1 METSL
6 FKNWWLLTIN
16 GIAAIIFGLIAIFF
30 PDVTLLVL
38 IVYFGILAMFLG
50 AFLVVAALS
59 NRKKTDMWSLW
70 LVEGVVNLVIG
81 LMLLTYP
88 EVSVKIF
95 LVLLAI
101 WAILL
106 GAIQIISVV
115 GLWSMIR
122 RRWLL
127 LLNGVLG
134 IVFGIL
140 IISYPFEGAKV
151 ITVFIGAYT
160 LILGIFSVVI
170 SQVMRKVRE
179 DFERSTTETIKIH
192 KETKVE

>member
-16 GIAAIIFGLIAIFF
+16 GIAAIIFGLFAIFF

-50 AFLVVAALS
+50 AFLIVGALT
-59 NRKKTDMWSLW
+59 NRRKTDMWSLW

-81 LMLLTYP
+81 MVLLTYP
-88 EVSVKIF
+88 QVGVKIF

-115 GLWSMIR
+115 AFWSMIR
-122 RRWLL
+122 RRYLL
-127 LLNGVLG
+127 LLNGVLA

-140 IISYPFEGAKV
+140 IISYPFEGAKL
-151 ITVFIGAYT
+151 ITVFIGVYT
-160 LILGIFSVVI
+160 LILGIFSIVI
-170 SQVMRKVRE
+170 SQVMRRVRE

>member
-16 GIAAIIFGLIAIFF
+16 GIAAIIFGLFAIFF

-50 AFLVVAALS
+50 AFLVVGALT
-59 NRKKTDMWSLW
+59 NRRKTDMWSLW

-81 LMLLTYP
+81 MVLLTYP
-88 EVSVKIF
+88 QVGVKIF

-106 GAIQIISVV
+106 GAIQIISVMAF
-115 GLWSMIR
+115 WSMIR

-127 LLNGVLG
+127 LLNGVLA
-134 IVFGIL
+134 IVFGIF
-140 IISYPFEGAKV
+140 IISYPFEGARL
-151 ITVFIGAYT
+151 ITVFIGVYT
-160 LILGIFSVVI
+160 LILGIFSIVI
-170 SQVMRKVRE
+170 SQVMRRVRE

>member
-16 GIAAIIFGLIAIFF
+16 GIAAIIFGLFAIFF

-38 IVYFGILAMFLG
+38 IVYFGVLALFLG
-50 AFLVVAALS
+50 AFLMVGALT

-70 LVEGVVNLVIG
+70 LVEGVVNVVIG
-81 LMLLTYP
+81 MMLLTYP

-115 GLWSMIR
+115 GLWPMIR

-127 LLNGVLG
+127 LLNGVLA
-134 IVFGIL
+134 IIFGVL
-140 IISYPFEGAKV
+140 IISYPFESAKV

-160 LILGIFSVVI
+160 LVLGIFSIII
-170 SQVMRKVRE
+170 SQIMRRVRE

-192 KETKVE
+192 KETKLD

>member
-50 AFLVVAALS
+50 AFLMVGAVS

-115 GLWSMIR
+115 GFWSMIR

-134 IVFGIL
+134 IIFGIL

-151 ITVFIGAYT
+151 ITVFIGIYT
-160 LILGIFSVVI
+160 LILGIFSIVI
-170 SQVMRKVRE
+170 SQVMRKARE